1 MKSGLNIQNW
11 LWKEF
16 RKKKKIQRR
25 KNKGRG
31 QAQGRAQQ
39 ADPSG
44 IRAPRGSGLGPASWA
59 KWKQPAEG
67 QGRRRG
73 QREGSGGDSPASAR
87 DPLPRSLTSRCS
99 RAPGARRR
107 LVPRGLRS
115 DPVAKA
121 PEGRRGRAA
130 TRLGPASGAPTT
142 PRGAMGR
149 SKRPLPPSARDRAPR
164 ARVVPGRVGRAR
176 RGPAAPTGPAAA
188 PWGGSGCSVQR
199 GGEEGAGPE
208 ARGELMPCG
217 TGTGRGSPC
226 RAGRCGPVAV
236 SPLSRRQGGPVV
248 RRPHAGASLLHLLAR
263 GPSP

>member
-11 LWKEF
+11 LWKVF
-16 RKKKKIQRR
+16 RKKKYKEGKI
-25 KNKGRG
+25 K
-31 QAQGRAQQ
+31 
-39 ADPSG
+39 
-44 IRAPRGSGLGPASWA
+44 
-59 KWKQPAEG
+59 AEG
-67 QGRRRG
+67 RLRGAPSRLIHRESERPVVLGSVRPVGRSGSCLRKVRG
-73 QREGSGGDSPASAR
+73 GGGDSAR
-87 DPLPRSLTSRCS
+87 AQAGTSPSPQSYLPLLP
-99 RAPGARRR
+99 APGARRR
-107 LVPRGLRS
+107 LVPRSLRS

-121 PEGRRGRAA
+121 PEGRCGRAA

-208 ARGELMPCG
+208 APGRINDARDRDRPRVSLPCG
-217 TGTGRGSPC
+217 ALWAGRRVPAFPKAGWPSGSPTP
-226 RAGRCGPVAV
+226 RRGLPPPPASEGAEPVT
-236 SPLSRRQGGPVV
+236 SPLW
-248 RRPHAGASLLHLLAR
+248 A
-263 GPSP
+263 